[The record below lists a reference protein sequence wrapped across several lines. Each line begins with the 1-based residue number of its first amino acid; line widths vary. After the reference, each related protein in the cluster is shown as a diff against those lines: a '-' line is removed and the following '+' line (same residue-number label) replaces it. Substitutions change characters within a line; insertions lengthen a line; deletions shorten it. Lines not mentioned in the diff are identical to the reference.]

1 MQDRPTAVEL
11 LRAAREFCE
20 RDLLPELTGRRRFH
34 TRVLANVLGILER
47 EWEGEEDA
55 LRAEWQRLD
64 TLLAPRMERSDSLRE
79 AERSDSL
86 RADSPETAHAL
97 GDAVRERNK
106 ELSAR
111 IRSGG
116 MDDRWEE
123 LLTALRETTA
133 EKLAIANPGY
143 SAPSSAGA

>member
-34 TRVLANVLGILER
+34 TRVLVNVLGIVER

-64 TLLAPRMERSDSLRE
+64 ALLGETDQPA
-79 AERSDSL
+79 
-86 RADSPETAHAL
+86 TAHGLA
-97 GDAVRERNK
+97 DAVRARNTD
-106 ELSAR
+106 LSAR
-111 IRSGG
+111 IRSGE
-116 MDDRWEE
+116 MDDRWED
-123 LLTALRETTA
+123 LLAALRDTTA
-133 EKLAIANPGY
+133 EKLAIANPRY
-143 SAPSSAGA
+143 SAPAGSSDGA

>member
-11 LRAAREFCE
+11 LRAARDFCE
-20 RDLLPELTGRRRFH
+20 RDLIPELTGRRRFH

-47 EWEGEEDA
+47 EWQGEEDA

-64 TLLAPRMERSDSLRE
+64 ALLGVESA
-79 AERSDSL
+79 
-86 RADSPETAHAL
+86 PETAHGLA
-97 GDAVRERNK
+97 DAVRERNK

-111 IRSGG
+111 IRAGD
-116 MDDRWEE
+116 MDDSWEE

-133 EKLAIANPGY
+133 EKLAIANPRY

>member
-1 MQDRPTAVEL
+1 MQDRPTAAEL

-55 LRAEWQRLD
+55 LRAEWRRLD
-64 TLLAPRMERSDSLRE
+64 ELLGGEDEPATGHEL
-79 AERSDSL
+79 A
-86 RADSPETAHAL
+86 AT
-97 GDAVRERNK
+97 VRQRNG

-111 IRSGG
+111 IRSGA
-116 MDDRWEE
+116 MDDRFPETLA
-123 LLTALRETTA
+123 LLRSTVA
-133 EKLAIANPGY
+133 EKLAIANPAY
-143 SAPSSAGA
+143 SAPAGSSDGA